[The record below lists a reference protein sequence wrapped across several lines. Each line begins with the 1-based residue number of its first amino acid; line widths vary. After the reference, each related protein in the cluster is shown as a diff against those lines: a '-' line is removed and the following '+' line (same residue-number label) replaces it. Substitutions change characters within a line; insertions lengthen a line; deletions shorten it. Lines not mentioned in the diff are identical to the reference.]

1 MIGMENNQISDILEE
16 IANMLSVDETPTSR
30 FEIRAYKTA
39 ALTISTLQ
47 QPVSEIYAKL
57 GVKGLMEL
65 PGIGKGIAGNIEEL
79 LNFGRL
85 KKYDELKKKYPIDF
99 KSITKIEGIGAKKAV
114 ILYKKLG
121 ITSIE
126 NLKEAVAKHKIRE
139 LDGFGERSEEQMLN
153 GIKMLE
159 SSKGRI
165 LLGDGLP
172 VGERMVDAL
181 LKSRLVEKAEIAGSA
196 RRMRETIGDL
206 DILVTSNKPKE
217 VMEFFVGMK
226 NVSNVIANGDTK
238 STVWLDIGISCDIR
252 VIPKESFGAAEQY
265 FIGSKD
271 HNVSV
276 RKIAIKKGYKL
287 NEYGLFDANG
297 KNISSVSE
305 RDIYKKLGLEYVSP
319 EMRENRGEIE
329 LAEKNMLPKIVNYN
343 DLLGDMHTH
352 TKETD
357 GINSIEEMAEYAMK
371 LGREYIATTNHT
383 KSLKIANGMNDEQFK
398 KYFERVDVLN
408 KRFSGRFR
416 ILKGAEVEI
425 LKDGSLD
432 LNRKTLEEMDCVIGA
447 IHMNTKMETREM
459 TDRMICAIE
468 SGLIHIIAHPTGRII
483 NERDAYAID
492 IESIAS
498 AAHKNNVAL
507 EINAYPS
514 RLDLNDT
521 NIMLASKYNVMF
533 SIGSDAHKTEH
544 MELLRFG
551 IGTARRGWLT
561 KDKILNTN
569 NVDEVLRLIKK

>member
-1 MIGMENNQISDILEE
+1 MMGMENNQISDILEE
-16 IANMLSVDETPTSR
+16 IANMLGIEETPTSR

-47 QPVSEIYAKL
+47 QSVSEIYAKS

-79 LNFGRL
+79 LSTGRL
-85 KKYDELKKKYPIDF
+85 RKYEELKKKYPIDF

-114 ILYKKLG
+114 ILYKKLD
-121 ITSIE
+121 IKNIDD
-126 NLKEAVAKHKIRE
+126 LKKAIAKHKIME
-139 LDGFGERSEEQMLN
+139 LDKFGARSEEQMLK
-153 GIKMLE
+153 GIQMLE

-172 VGERMVDAL
+172 VGEQMVDAL
-181 LKSRLVEKAEIAGSA
+181 LKSKLVEKAEIAGSA

-217 VMEFFVGMK
+217 VMEFFINMK
-226 NVSNVIANGDTK
+226 NVSNVIVKGDTK

-252 VIPKESFGAAEQY
+252 VIPNESFGAAEQY

-271 HNVSV
+271 HNVAI
-276 RKIAIKKGYKL
+276 RKIAMKKGYKL
-287 NEYGLFDANG
+287 NEYGLFDAHE
-297 KNISSVSE
+297 KNISSASE

-371 LGREYIATTNHT
+371 IGRSYIATTNHT
-383 KSLKIANGMNDEQFK
+383 KSLKIANGMNELQFK
-398 KYFERVDVLN
+398 KYFERVDALN
-408 KRFSGRFR
+408 SRFSDKFR

-447 IHMNTKMETREM
+447 VHMNTKMDSNEM
-459 TDRMICAIE
+459 TKRMICAIE
-468 SGLIHIIAHPTGRII
+468 SGLIHIVAHPTGRII
-483 NERDAYAID
+483 NERNAYAID
-492 IESIAS
+492 IESVAD
-498 AAHKNNVAL
+498 AAYKNNVAL

-533 SIGSDAHKTEH
+533 SIGSDAHRKEH

-561 KDKILNTN
+561 GNRILNTHS
-569 NVDEVLRLIKK
+569 VDEVLKLIKK